1 MYFFFLVKLIWFLH
15 VLNSYAKVPPDK
27 ANMKLGLSMFSPPTS
42 SFHSLN
48 QLTSPTTGNL
58 YCSWDTRTAECDYNV
73 CS

>member
-42 SFHSLN
+42 SFQKRLESEGGKDWENIIRDAMLIYKIK
-48 QLTSPTTGNL
+48 G
-58 YCSWDTRTAECDYNV
+58 EE
-73 CS
+73 